1 MQSQLSSSL
10 LYTAAGL
17 SALTVAAHTQMGLDL
32 VLPSLK
38 KTNPT
43 DPGLRAAK
51 IGWMELNQGYV
62 LMTIMATKWA
72 RHGMTSPYEKAFAAV
87 YSLSQMAFGVW
98 YAREGFPVVM
108 LPLWGI
114 PGLLGLSQLV

>member
-43 DPGLRAAK
+43 DPGLKAAK

-62 LMTIMATKWA
+62 LMSAPSPTPF
-72 RHGMTSPYEKAFAAV
+72 SPYTPVFTPPTPP
-87 YSLSQMAFGVW
+87 
-98 YAREGFPVVM
+98 FPPSPPI
-108 LPLWGI
+108 LPQNFQNVKL
-114 PGLLGLSQLV
+114 